1 MTVIRKV
8 VFVSTLC
15 AAMFSSPALAEDIPQ
30 YVKGPISGFIFDCQE
45 NKQTPPKEEAYV
57 TRGDF
62 DGDGKP
68 DYIIDSGKGCASN
81 RALYCNAEGCT
92 IDVYVSSLEGLA
104 GSFKAQS
111 FKVSKAGNADALIL
125 SKRGADCGP
134 AKDAVCSETR
144 VFNGEEL
151 APVPPAK

>member
-1 MTVIRKV
+1 MRVIFNV
-8 VFVSTLC
+8 AVAVTIC
-15 AAMFSSPALAEDIPQ
+15 AAALALPALAEDIPQ

-45 NKQTPPKEEAYV
+45 NKQTPPKEQAYV

-134 AKDAVCSETR
+134 AKDAVCSETH

>member
-1 MTVIRKV
+1 MRAAFKAVIAMTLGTSA
-8 VFVSTLC
+8 VF
-15 AAMFSSPALAEDIPQ
+15 SPALAEDIPQ

-45 NKQTPPKEEAYV
+45 NKQTPPKEQAYV

>member
-1 MTVIRKV
+1 MRV
-8 VFVSTLC
+8 VFRVAVIVTLGVI
-15 AAMFSSPALAEDIPQ
+15 ALAPSALAENIPQ

-45 NKQTPPKEEAYV
+45 NKQAPPKEEAYV
-57 TRGDF
+57 TRADF